1 MPASGPISTSLARS
15 AFAIADAEVD
25 RQNREGRAGDE
36 QASRLHQLNAR
47 MRFEDFA
54 REHEI
59 GMIVEVDGVVD
70 FVSGME
76 IGDSQELLP
85 SALAVGARRLT
96 LRNGHETYVRP
107 IAFAPWN
114 WRLVLVKDA
123 TAFEE
128 LIAKVGSSPSVQP
141 QRCC

>member
-1 MPASGPISTSLARS
+1 MNRLLPGLQSVVLIPVLGLMIVAGVVLYFMVLRTVGDFADASIRADLDSLARS

-54 REHEI
+54 REHEV
-59 GMIVEVDGVVD
+59 GMIVEVNGVAD

-76 IGDSQELLP
+76 VGDSQELLP
-85 SALAVGARRLT
+85 SSSCRR
-96 LRNGHETYVRP
+96 YP
-107 IAFAPWN
+107 
-114 WRLVLVKDA
+114 A
-123 TAFEE
+123 TNTAER
-128 LIAKVGSSPSVQP
+128 A
-141 QRCC
+141 